1 MLRILLA
8 VAAIAVGHAWLP
20 ANAQERDSRL
30 ATEINSGT
38 VGIISGGITG
48 TYVRIAADLAAVLD
62 DGNNLRVLPFI
73 GKGSV
78 QNIADML
85 YLKGIDIGIVQ
96 SDVLEY
102 VKKERMFGRNIQD
115 RIRFITKLY
124 NEEFHL
130 VAGDDIKS
138 VEDLAGKKVNFDV
151 EGSGTYMTSSVV
163 FDALG
168 VEVEPTAFVQ
178 DLALEKV
185 KSGEIAAAV
194 FVAGKPARAF
204 AEIKPEDGLHL
215 VPVDFSGKLRQTYL
229 PSNFSDSDYP
239 GLVPPGEPVDT
250 IAVGAVMAVFNWA
263 ENTERY
269 NKVAKFVDAF
279 FTNFEAFQREP
290 RHPKW
295 REVNLS
301 AQLPGWVR
309 MKAADEWLTKNAT
322 VSATDLVDSFKTFLA
337 ENRPTVSS
345 TGVPVDQREELFREF
360 IQWQRER
367 Q

>member
-1 MLRILLA
+1 
-8 VAAIAVGHAWLP
+8 
-20 ANAQERDSRL
+20 
-30 ATEINSGT
+30 
-38 VGIISGGITG
+38 
-48 TYVRIAADLAAVLD
+48 
-62 DGNNLRVLPFI
+62 
-73 GKGSV
+73 
-78 QNIADML
+78 
-85 YLKGIDIGIVQ
+85 
-96 SDVLEY
+96 
-102 VKKERMFGRNIQD
+102 
-115 RIRFITKLY
+115 FITKLY

-204 AEIKPEDGLHL
+204 AETKPEDGLHL

-250 IAVGAVMAVFNWA
+250 IA
-263 ENTERY
+263 
-269 NKVAKFVDAF
+269 
-279 FTNFEAFQREP
+279 
-290 RHPKW
+290 
-295 REVNLS
+295 
-301 AQLPGWVR
+301 
-309 MKAADEWLTKNAT
+309 
-322 VSATDLVDSFKTFLA
+322 
-337 ENRPTVSS
+337 
-345 TGVPVDQREELFREF
+345 
-360 IQWQRER
+360 
-367 Q
+367 